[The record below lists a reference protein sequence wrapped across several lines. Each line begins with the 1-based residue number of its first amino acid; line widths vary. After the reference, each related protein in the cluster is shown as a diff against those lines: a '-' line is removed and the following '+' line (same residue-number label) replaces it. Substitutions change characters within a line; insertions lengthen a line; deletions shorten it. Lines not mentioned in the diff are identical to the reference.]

1 MNNYNSNSPSLS
13 LSLSLSHPPLL
24 SPPSPISLL
33 PSLSLFTY
41 KHMYTYTR
49 QQTRHVCTSTHIHT
63 QLGHML
69 SRLRLQSPSKTW
81 CFQTV
86 AGISPLMSFTL
97 LDQVDNIHYWG
108 FTLHHTDQLMNSN
121 DQKLKRKHHKER
133 WTWLATVFSS
143 CTSIL
148 YAIFKAKRG
157 AVILSP

>member
-13 LSLSLSHPPLL
+13 LTPPPFLL
-24 SPPSPISLL
+24 SPLSLL

-41 KHMYTYTR
+41 KHMYMYTYTC
-49 QQTRHVCTSTHIHT
+49 QQARHVCTSTHVHT

-121 DQKLKRKHHKER
+121 GQKLKRKHHKER
-133 WTWLATVFSS
+133 GTWLATVFSS

-148 YAIFKAKRG
+148 YAIFKAERG